1 MPSRR
6 THARHTR
13 PRPDPGRLKRSVVLA
28 VDFSPGF
35 EDFIRSADPSARR
48 PFANGVF
55 GQGRY
60 STEAG
65 PAANGSGLSTSNS
78 GQGVSSG
85 CVHESDG

>member
-1 MPSRR
+1 MPRR
-6 THARHTR
+6 T
-13 PRPDPGRLKRSVVLA
+13 KRVRRQRAEQQRQWSYVAA

-35 EDFIRSADPSARR
+35 ADFIRSADPSARR

-60 STEAG
+60 STEGAR
-65 PAANGSGLSTSNS
+65 PASRDALSTSNS